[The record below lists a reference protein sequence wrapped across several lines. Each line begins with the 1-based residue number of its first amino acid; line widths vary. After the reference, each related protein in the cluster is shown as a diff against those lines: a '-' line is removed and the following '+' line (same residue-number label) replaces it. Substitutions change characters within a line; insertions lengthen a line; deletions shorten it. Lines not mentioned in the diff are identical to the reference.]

1 MMDMEKHSFAGAL
14 TTSLFLETIR
24 LNGRLLASG
33 DRLVAGLGLTSAR
46 WQVLGAV
53 VMAER
58 PMPVPHIARQMGL
71 SRQNVQR
78 IVNDLDDVG
87 YVTFAPNPHHKRAKL
102 VVLTDRGR
110 ETYDAAHRVQVPWA
124 NALGAATTPEDL
136 QTALRVLQSLRAAL
150 DKEQTDP
157 AEQLASTR

>member
-1 MMDMEKHSFAGAL
+1 MDMEKHSFAGAL

-58 PMPVPHIARQMGL
+58 PLPVPHIARQMGL

-78 IVNDLDDVG
+78 IVNDLDGVG

>member
-1 MMDMEKHSFAGAL
+1 MDMEKHSFAGAL

-110 ETYDAAHRVQVPWA
+110 ETYDTAHRVQVPWA

>member
-1 MMDMEKHSFAGAL
+1 MDMEKHSFAGAL

>member
-1 MMDMEKHSFAGAL
+1 MDMEKHSFAGAL

-58 PMPVPHIARQMGL
+58 PLPVPHIARQMGL

>member
-1 MMDMEKHSFAGAL
+1 MDVEKHSFSGAL
-14 TTSLFLETIR
+14 TTSLFLETFR

-53 VMAER
+53 AMAER
-58 PMPVPHIARQMGL
+58 PMPVPHIARKMGL

-78 IVNDLDDVG
+78 IVNDLEDAG

-102 VVLTDRGR
+102 VVLTGQGR
-110 ETYDAAHRVQVPWA
+110 ETYDAAHRVQVPWT
-124 NALGAATTPEDL
+124 NGLGASLRPEDI
-136 QTALRVLQSLRAAL
+136 QTALQVLQSLRAAL
-150 DKEQTDP
+150 DTED
-157 AEQLASTR
+157 ASNTEK

>member
-1 MMDMEKHSFAGAL
+1 MDMEKHSFAGAL

-78 IVNDLDDVG
+78 IVDDLDDVG

>member
-1 MMDMEKHSFAGAL
+1 MDMEKHSFAGAL

-58 PMPVPHIARQMGL
+58 PMPVPHIARLMGL

>member
-1 MMDMEKHSFAGAL
+1 MEKHSFAGAL
-14 TTSLFLETIR
+14 TTSLFLETFR

-33 DRLVAGLGLTSAR
+33 DRLVADLGLTSAR

-53 VMAER
+53 AMAGQ

-78 IVNDLDDVG
+78 IVNDLEAAG

-102 VVLTDRGR
+102 VVLTDAGR
-110 ETYDAAHRVQVPWA
+110 NTYEAAHRMQVPWA
-124 NALGAATTPEDL
+124 NSLGSAVSPEDL
-136 QTALRVLQSLRAAL
+136 QTALRVMQSLRTAL
-150 DKEQTDP
+150 DKEDP
-157 AEQLASTR
+157 ADAEKHT

>member
-1 MMDMEKHSFAGAL
+1 MDMEKHSFAGAL

-58 PMPVPHIARQMGL
+58 PLPVPHIARQMGL

-78 IVNDLDDVG
+78 IVNDLDDAG

>member
-1 MMDMEKHSFAGAL
+1 MVTEKHSFSGAL
-14 TTSLFLETIR
+14 TTSLFLETFR

-33 DRLVAGLGLTSAR
+33 DRLVAELGLTSAR

-53 VMAER
+53 AMAER

-78 IVNDLDDVG
+78 IVNDLEDAG

-102 VVLTDRGR
+102 VVLTDTGR
-110 ETYDAAHRVQVPWA
+110 DTYAAAHRIQVPWA
-124 NALGAATTPEDL
+124 NSLGSAVSPEDL

-150 DKEQTDP
+150 DDETSAVSEDT
-157 AEQLASTR
+157 A

>member
-1 MMDMEKHSFAGAL
+1 MEKHSFAGAL
-14 TTSLFLETIR
+14 TTSLFLETFR

-33 DRLVAGLGLTSAR
+33 DRLVAELGLTSAR

-53 VMAER
+53 AMAER
-58 PMPVPHIARQMGL
+58 PQPVPHIARQMGL

-78 IVNDLDDVG
+78 IVNDLGDAG

-102 VVLTDRGR
+102 VVLTDKGR
-110 ETYDAAHRVQVPWA
+110 ETYEAAHRIQVPWA
-124 NALGAATTPEDL
+124 NGLGSAVNPEDI

-150 DKEQTDP
+150 DDETSAVSEDT
-157 AEQLASTR
+157 A

>member
-1 MMDMEKHSFAGAL
+1 MVTEKHSFAGAL
-14 TTSLFLETIR
+14 TTSLFLETFR

-33 DRLVAGLGLTSAR
+33 DRLVADLGLTSAR

-53 VMAER
+53 AMAER

-78 IVNDLDDVG
+78 IVNDLEEAG
-87 YVTFAPNPHHKRAKL
+87 YVSFAPNPHHKRAKL
-102 VVLTDRGR
+102 VVLTDKGR
-110 ETYDAAHRVQVPWA
+110 ETYEAAHRIQVPWA
-124 NALGAATTPEDL
+124 NGLGSAVNPEDI

-150 DKEQTDP
+150 DDETSAVSEDT
-157 AEQLASTR
+157 A